1 MEDDLKIPGRCLQ
14 CTAGQDE
21 GRVPEMGDVGGVLK
35 AELKYPG
42 EE

>member
-14 CTAGQDE
+14 SAAGQDE
-21 GRVPEMGDVGGVLK
+21 GRVPEMGDVGRVLK
-35 AELKYPG
+35 GELKYPG